1 MIYEK
6 IIHSKFIDFSLKL
19 TRERLME
26 HLKVGREN

>member
-6 IIHSKFIDFSLKL
+6 IIYSKFIDFSLKL

-26 HLKVGREN
+26 DLKIGKEN